1 MSEPPPPP
9 APPDPAPSGSAD
21 QPLPDA
27 GDAGDAA
34 DAADAGAGYAG
45 ASPFRHRSQRPLVQ
59 RTFPIVEHLP
69 DYPRHNLRRDL
80 TAGVTVGALAVPS
93 AMAYAE
99 LAGLPPIHGLYAVLF
114 AAVGYALLG
123 SSRQVIVGPEG
134 ALAVLVASA
143 LAAVGVDDPAAAV
156 ALASMLALLVAA
168 AFGLARLLRLG
179 WVADYFS
186 RSVLVGYIHGV
197 AVVLIVGQ
205 LGKLFGL
212 DVDATDPLPQLAE
225 LFREVAETDGST
237 VAVGIASIAV
247 LLVLRWQAPRVPSA
261 LLVVIA
267 GIGVSA
273 AFDLEDRGVAV
284 VGDIP
289 PGLPSITW
297 PGVDL
302 GDLSVLVPA
311 ALGIF
316 AVCYADGILTAR
328 SFAGRRRQH
337 VDADQELVALGAA
350 NLTAGLGQGF
360 PVGASGSRTA
370 VNAQMGGRTQV
381 VGLLAAGLVAVVL
394 VFLTAPVEVLPK
406 ACLGAVIVVAA
417 IGLIDPDA
425 WRELRQAGRGQV
437 VIAGVAGAGV
447 VVLGVLPALIVAV
460 ALSIL
465 DTVARSAKPHDAVL
479 GWVERLGRYAN
490 VTLHPSASV
499 TPGVVVYRL
508 DDRLFFANAGYFTA
522 RAAEAVAGAPT
533 PARWLML
540 DAEGISQVDASGV
553 QALQN
558 LHASLRHDGIGLAVA
573 RLKDPVRQ
581 RFDTTGLTAA
591 IGADNFHPTVRA
603 AVAACVDRPA
613 TSATPGPRGDRR

>member
-1 MSEPPPPP
+1 MSEPFPPPAPEGQPAAPGSGDP
-9 APPDPAPSGSAD
+9 APPDPA
-21 QPLPDA
+21 
-27 GDAGDAA
+27 
-34 DAADAGAGYAG
+34 AGYEG
-45 ASPFRHRSQRPLVQ
+45 SSPFRTRTQRPRMQ
-59 RTFPIVEHLP
+59 RTFPVSEHLP
-69 DYPRHNLRRDL
+69 GYPRHELRRDL
-80 TAGVTVGALAVPS
+80 VAGVTVGALAVPS

-143 LAAVGVDDPAAAV
+143 LAAVGVEDPAQGV

-197 AVVLIVGQ
+197 AVVLVVGQ
-205 LGKLFGL
+205 LGKVFGL
-212 DVDATDPLPQLAE
+212 DVDATEPLPQVAE
-225 LFREVAETDGST
+225 LFRELSEIDGTTIS
-237 VAVGIASIAV
+237 VGIASIVV
-247 LLVLRWQAPRVPSA
+247 LLGLRWKVPRFPSA
-261 LLVVIA
+261 LFVVVA

-273 AFDLEDRGVAV
+273 AFDLDDRGVAV

-297 PGVDL
+297 PGVSL

-328 SFAGRRRQH
+328 SFAGRHRQH

-370 VNAQMGGRTQV
+370 VNDQMGGKTQV
-381 VGLLAAGLVAVVL
+381 VGLLAAGLVALVL

-417 IGLIDPDA
+417 IGLVEPEA

-437 VIAGVAGAGV
+437 VIAGVACAGV
-447 VVLGVLPALIVAV
+447 ILLGVLLALIVAV

-465 DTVARSAKPHDAVL
+465 DAVARSAKPHDAVL

-490 VTLHPSASV
+490 VALHPGATV

-522 RAAEAVAGAPT
+522 RVAEAIAGAPT
-533 PARWLML
+533 PTRWLVL
-540 DAEGISQVDASGV
+540 DAEGITQIDASGV
-553 QALQN
+553 QALER
-558 LHASLRHDGIGLAVA
+558 LHASLRHDGVGLAVA
-573 RLKDPVRQ
+573 RLKAPVGR
-581 RFDTTGLTAA
+581 RFDVTGLTAA
-591 IGADNFHPTVRA
+591 IGDGNFHPTVRA
-603 AVAACVDRPA
+603 AVEAGVERPPTSPSAAAPE
-613 TSATPGPRGDRR
+613 GDHR